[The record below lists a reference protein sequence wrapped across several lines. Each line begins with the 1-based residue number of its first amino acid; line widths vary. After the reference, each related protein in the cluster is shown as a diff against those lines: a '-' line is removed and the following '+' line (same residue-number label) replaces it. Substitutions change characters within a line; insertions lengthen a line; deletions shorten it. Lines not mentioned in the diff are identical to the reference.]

1 MNEIKIVNPNSLIV
15 DKWEEIDQDEIMITT
30 MDGNTEPYYY
40 YDEERSYDE
49 YNGAELYYK
58 NESKTKI
65 ITANATSRSG
75 DYDDPEWEVYDV
87 KNNIELLTPKNESF
101 SKEWWTEV
109 LDLHESPPIE
119 FETDDYENYVN
130 ENRDKIEKAADVF
143 NLPIQDMMLA
153 FVGGTEVVLS
163 DDIWSKLENSKSY
176 KIKSLDEAIQA
187 ALKAGI
193 DPKPYIDF
201 IKEGKELPLPMVL
214 CYTQDNYYLVGG
226 DLILSLYKALGSIPT
241 VLQGTLNL
249 QTRQLHQPLE
259 EEAGQSIKD
268 KHADIVKYFVKY
280 AAKELGLKQLPTK
293 ITLSYNTDDAKNQH
307 SFGHFDPSND
317 KIWVYVKDR
326 NTADFL
332 RTLAHELV
340 HRKQAEDGR
349 LDLDSGKTGS
359 EIENEANADAGM
371 LLRKFG
377 KEHEDIYG
385 TLSEGLL
392 NEYNFGLEQAFDW
405 TYKGGPDSKY
415 TFDTD
420 QTKYE
425 VVFKLDPESEGL
437 YERTYKPVGG
447 IANTKTGEGKPFPV
461 IATVTAITLDF
472 IKRNTDWH
480 TIMIHPISANRYRA
494 VIQFLYENIP
504 TDKYDIEEI
513 EGIINITRKLNETFT
528 QKMVVT
534 NIKII

>member
-1 MNEIKIVNPNSLIV
+1 MAIFDKQWWSESLQLNEISNAEVVDRVITGFKLVRAQQGFSNSYTTKTGKATIDLAKRIHEWVKTNFPNNRIGIRFERTYGTINL
-15 DKWEEIDQDEIMITT
+15 DESI
-30 MDGNTEPYYY
+30 
-40 YDEERSYDE
+40 
-49 YNGAELYYK
+49 LQ
-58 NESKTKI
+58 
-65 ITANATSRSG
+65 
-75 DYDDPEWEVYDV
+75 
-87 KNNIELLTPKNESF
+87 
-101 SKEWWTEV
+101 
-109 LDLHESPPIE
+109 ESPPIE
-119 FETDDYENYVN
+119 FELDDYENYVN
-130 ENRDKIEKAADVF
+130 ENRDRIEKAATEF
-143 NLPIQDMMLA
+143 NLPIQDMLLA
-153 FVGGTEVVLS
+153 FVGGDAVVLS

-176 KIKSLDEAIQA
+176 KIKSLDEAIQL

-214 CYTQDNYYLVGG
+214 CYTLNNYYLVGG
-226 DLILSLYKALGSIPT
+226 DIILSLYRALGSIPT

-249 QTRQLHQPLE
+249 QTKRQHAPLE

-268 KHADIVKYFVKY
+268 KHADIVKYFVKF
-280 AAKELGLKQLPTK
+280 AAKELGLKQLPSN

-317 KIWVYVKDR
+317 KIWVYVKDK

-349 LDLDSGKTGS
+349 LEMDSGKTGS

-405 TYKGGPDSKY
+405 AYKGGPDSKY

-425 VVFKLDPESEGL
+425 VVFKLGPESEGL

-472 IKRNTDWH
+472 MKRNTDWH

-513 EGIINITRKLNETFT
+513 EGIINITRKLNETFSKEWWS
-528 QKMVVT
+528 QILK
-534 NIKII
+534 